1 VYIYKAGVFHK
12 LPLCVILQNL
22 IVDTYQETFDTWNKV
37 AKIYQDKFMDLDLYD
52 DTYDIFCDQLT
63 IKNAKI
69 LEIGC
74 GPGNITKYLLNKR
87 PDFRIEGIDI
97 SPNMIELAK
106 ANNPTADFKVMD
118 CREIDKLQSKV
129 DGIICGFCFP
139 YLSKSDSAK
148 LVKDCGN
155 LLNDKGVLY
164 ISFVEGDYIQSG
176 FQVASSGDR
185 AYFYFHTLDSL
196 TKELTNN
203 NFETIKLLNKNY
215 KKSIG
220 TEEVHTIIIAGK

>member
-1 VYIYKAGVFHK
+1 MRLWASIKK
-12 LPLCVILQNL
+12 DL

-52 DTYDIFCDQLT
+52 DSYDTFCDQLN
-63 IKNAKI
+63 IENAKI

-106 ANNPTADFKVMD
+106 ANNPTAEFTVMD
-118 CREIDKLQSKV
+118 CRKIEKLQSKV

-139 YLSKSDSAK
+139 YLSKFDSSK

-155 LLNDKGVLY
+155 LLNDKGILY
-164 ISFVEGDYIQSG
+164 ISFVEGDYIKSG

-185 AYFYFHTLDSL
+185 VYFYFHTLDSL

-203 NFETIKLLNKNY
+203 NFQVIKILKKNY
-215 KKSIG
+215 KKNVEI
-220 TEEVHTIIIAGK
+220 EEVHTIILARK

>member
-1 VYIYKAGVFHK
+1 M
-12 LPLCVILQNL
+12 
-22 IVDTYQETFDTWNKV
+22 DTYKETFDTWNKV
-37 AKIYQDKFMDLDLYD
+37 AKLYQDKFMNLDLYD
-52 DTYDIFCDQLT
+52 NTYDAFCEQVNMENST
-63 IKNAKI
+63 I

-118 CREIDKLQSKV
+118 CREIDKLQSKF

-139 YLSKSDSAK
+139 YLSEFDSSK

-164 ISFVEGDYIQSG
+164 ISFVEGDYIKSG
-176 FQVASSGDR
+176 FQTVSSEDR
-185 AYFYFHTLDSL
+185 TYFYFHTLDSL

-215 KKSIG
+215 KKSIA
-220 TEEVHTIIIAGK
+220 TEELHTIIIARK

>member
-1 VYIYKAGVFHK
+1 
-12 LPLCVILQNL
+12 
-22 IVDTYQETFDTWNKV
+22 VDTYQETFDTWNKV
-37 AKIYQDKFMDLDLYD
+37 AKSYQDKFMDLDLYD
-52 DTYDIFCDQLT
+52 DTYDTFCDQLN
-63 IKNAKI
+63 IENAKI

-118 CREIDKLQSKV
+118 CREIGKLQSKV

-139 YLSKSDSAK
+139 YLSKFDSSK

-164 ISFVEGDYIQSG
+164 ISFVEGDYIKSG
-176 FQVASSGDR
+176 FQVTSSGDR
-185 AYFYFHTLDSL
+185 TYFYFHTLDSL

-203 NFETIKLLNKNY
+203 NFETIKLLNKNH
-215 KKSIG
+215 KKSIA
-220 TEEVHTIIIAGK
+220 TEEVHTIIIARK

>member
-1 VYIYKAGVFHK
+1 M
-12 LPLCVILQNL
+12 
-22 IVDTYQETFDTWNKV
+22 DTYQETFDTWNKV
-37 AKIYQDKFMDLDLYD
+37 AKLYQDKFMDLDLYD
-52 DTYDIFCDQLT
+52 DTYDTFCEEVK
-63 IKNAKI
+63 IENATI

-106 ANNPTADFKVMD
+106 ANNPTVNFKVMD
-118 CREIDKLQSKV
+118 SREIDKLHSKFN
-129 DGIICGFCFP
+129 GIICGFCLP
-139 YLSKSDSAK
+139 YLSEFDSSK

-164 ISFVEGDYIQSG
+164 ISFVEGEYSKSG
-176 FQVASSGDR
+176 FQTASSGDR
-185 AYFYFHTLDSL
+185 TYFYFHTLESL
-196 TKELTNN
+196 RKELANN

-215 KKSIG
+215 KKSIA
-220 TEEVHTIIIAGK
+220 TEEVHTIIIARK

>member
-1 VYIYKAGVFHK
+1 M
-12 LPLCVILQNL
+12 
-22 IVDTYQETFDTWNKV
+22 DTYQETFDTWNKV

-52 DTYDIFCDQLT
+52 DTYDTFCDQLN
-63 IKNAKI
+63 IENAKI

-74 GPGNITKYLLNKR
+74 GPGNIIKYLLNKR

-139 YLSKSDSAK
+139 YLSKIDSSK
-148 LVKDCGN
+148 LVKNCGN

-164 ISFVEGDYIQSG
+164 ISFVEGDYSKSG
-176 FQVASSGDR
+176 FQVARSGDR

-203 NFETIKLLNKNY
+203 NLETIKLLNKNY
-215 KKSIG
+215 KKSIA
-220 TEEVHTIIIAGK
+220 TEEVHTIIIARK